1 MDSAYSRINATQK
14 KLEKVIKEKSTAVA
28 AVQKTVKNRSSSS
41 TLVKPELLVKCVG
54 DSMVNQVAPS
64 IENAMNEVFSGFIDS
79 YGEEMKEV
87 NSKMESLRSGFDEFY
102 EEVKKNSQNSMQKSM
117 IQELLKN
124 GKICEAIQSVIN
136 SKSEEGVKLL
146 IRSYDSSWIDEVND
160 HSLLVEFANLVIL
173 MFIDDC

>member
-14 KLEKVIKEKSTAVA
+14 KLEKVIKEKSTAVVT
-28 AVQKTVKNRSSSS
+28 VQKTAKNRFSPS
-41 TLVKPELLVKCVG
+41 TLIKPELLVKCVG

-87 NSKMESLRSGFDEFY
+87 NSKLESLRSEFDEFY
-102 EEVKKNSQNSMQKSM
+102 EEVKKNTQNSVQKSM
-117 IQELLKN
+117 IEELLKN

-136 SKSEEGVKLL
+136 SKSEEGVRLL
-146 IRSYDSSWIDEVND
+146 IRSYDSSWIDEVNE
-160 HSLLVEFANLVIL
+160 HSILVEFANLVVLFLIY
-173 MFIDDC
+173 D